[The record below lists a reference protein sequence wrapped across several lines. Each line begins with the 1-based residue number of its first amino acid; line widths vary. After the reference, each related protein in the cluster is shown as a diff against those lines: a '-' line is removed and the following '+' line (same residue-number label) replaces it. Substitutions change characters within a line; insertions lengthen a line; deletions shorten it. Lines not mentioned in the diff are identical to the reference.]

1 MKTLTPLAG
10 QILLIR
16 NNSDQWIKK
25 NIIEPSE
32 TALRVTGFLS
42 PHRKAI
48 YQAAQDELEMRE
60 IERMEVQDTYD
71 SLTSPDIER
80 ITNINPQLN

>member
-10 QILLIR
+10 QIFLIR
-16 NNSDQWIKK
+16 NSSDQWIKR
-25 NIIEPSE
+25 NIIKPTE

-71 SLTSPDIER
+71 SMTESDIER
-80 ITNINPQLN
+80 ITNFNPQLN